1 MNLEIVPISR
11 KEFLR
16 EYGILFVR
24 NDCIFYTM
32 VKVSLLIASVI
43 IVAVMIPIHSSLGSS
58 RTLDLIVYPD
68 GSTHIS
74 TQIDVDPLANNYELE
89 LFGSTIDNLVV
100 VDENEF
106 LLDVDILDDS
116 ALITTFGS
124 SIIFV
129 DYDIHD
135 LVSKQSRVWT
145 FSLNSPS
152 DFTLLLPKNSAIVGM
167 TNLPIDMQL
176 INEQNLLTLSSGETE
191 IDYLFSTYNI
201 STPLEQT
208 DTTLNFD
215 YFLYLL
221 IGGIVI
227 IITIIVLMTKTK
239 QKSVKSISETKIIDL
254 IQKNE
259 IIDTETI
266 FKLKPNIRED
276 DKEIVKFLSSKG
288 GQVFESELRKKFL
301 QPRTTM
307 WRAVK
312 RLERNGI
319 IEIEK
324 KDLQNLVKLRKNIEE
339 EE

>member
-1 MNLEIVPISR
+1 
-11 KEFLR
+11 
-16 EYGILFVR
+16 
-24 NDCIFYTM
+24 
-32 VKVSLLIASVI
+32 
-43 IVAVMIPIHSSLGSS
+43 MIPIHSSLGSS

-116 ALITTFGS
+116 ALIATFGS

-191 IDYLFSTYNI
+191 IDYLFSTNNI
-201 STPLEQT
+201 FTPLEQT